1 LSNNRLIICIFDN
14 GKGFSEEELKLLFTK
29 FYRSS
34 AKTTGGTGL
43 GLSIVKGFV
52 EAHGGNVK
60 VENNI
65 PHGAKFTLEIPVEI
79 LQMEDYKDLMNVELH
94 Q

>member
-1 LSNNRLIICIFDN
+1 ISDN
-14 GKGFSEEELKLLFTK
+14 GKGFSSEELKLLFTK
-29 FYRSS
+29 FYRSA

-52 EAHGGNVK
+52 EAHGGHVK
-60 VENNI
+60 VENNS
-65 PHGAKFTLEIPVEI
+65 PHGARFTLEIPVDV
-79 LQMEDYKDLMNVELH
+79 LQIEDYKDFTNVEL